1 MRLIFI
7 ETKKMKTFTITTI
20 MLGVLFFLGGCS
32 TEVDMYA
39 DYKDITIVY
48 GVADY
53 TDDTT
58 WIKVTKA
65 FSGPGNALLIAQ
77 NADSSNYPY
86 KLNVQLTGTK
96 SGGDVLPSIVL
107 DTITIHN
114 KNLTEYFIG
123 DDGDTVVLN
132 PFYSPDQLMYY
143 TTEPLDAD
151 YTYQLTIDNNGE
163 LIQGETPMIDHFT
176 VSKPSNRIT
185 FPTNPGIADPKVEW
199 DSEKNAKRYEVSL
212 TFNYKEMAPGTQDT
226 VYKSIDWFLGTRK
239 SKTLAGG
246 ESMEISYSGANFF
259 VLLQNQLEPIPN
271 VKRWAGLVDVHIAA
285 GSQVLETF
293 LEING
298 STGSLLEEVPAYS
311 NMDGA
316 IGIFASRHNAI
327 KSLQLSSATET
338 ELVTQYDFGFI
349 LPQ

>member
-7 ETKKMKTFTITTI
+7 ETKKMKTFTIAT
-20 MLGVLFFLGGCS
+20 LLLAGLLFVGGCS

-53 TDDTT
+53 SDDTT

-86 KLNVQLTGTK
+86 KLDVQLTGK
-96 SGGDVLPSIVL
+96 SGGDVLPPIVL

-114 KNLTEYFIG
+114 KELTEYIIG
-123 DDGDTVVLN
+123 DGGDTVVVN
-132 PFYSPDQLMYY
+132 PFYSPNQLMYY
-143 TTEPLDAD
+143 TTEPLLSD
-151 YTYQLTIDNNGE
+151 YTYKLTIDNKGTIIE
-163 LIQGETPMIDHFT
+163 GETPMIAHFT
-176 VSKPSNRIT
+176 VSRPSNRIS
-185 FPTNPGIADPKVEW
+185 FPTNPGITDPKIEW

-212 TFNYKEMAPGTQDT
+212 TFNYKELAPGAQDT
-226 VYKSIDWFLGTRK
+226 SYKTIDWFLGTRK
-239 SKTLAGG
+239 SKTLLGG
-246 ESMEISYSGANFF
+246 EDMEISFSGSNFF
-259 VLLQNQLEPIPN
+259 TLLENQLEPIPN

-298 STGSLLEEVPAYS
+298 ASGSLLEEVPAYS
-311 NMDGA
+311 NLDGA
-316 IGIFASRHNAI
+316 IGIFASRHNAL
-327 KSLQLSSATET
+327 KSLQLSTATET
-338 ELVTQYDFGFI
+338 ELVTQYDFGFQ